1 MNKRW
6 AIREA
11 DAEASRGFVQSLGIP
26 KPLADVLSSR
36 GIRKAEDAL
45 AFLQPSITLLHS
57 PFLMKDM
64 ENAVVRFKKAIELK
78 ETIAVFADS
87 DLDGL
92 TSLAALMT
100 LIQRISPGAHVHFR
114 YPRGN
119 EYYGLTKD
127 VIDEFHEKNVTF
139 LITLDCGT
147 KDVAE
152 IAYAAE
158 KGIDALVIDHHE
170 AEGELPRSL
179 VVNPKRKDCKY
190 PFKELAGVGVV
201 FKFCH
206 AVLMSYVPAFSKKF
220 LIVTQSRSH
229 FEMALI
235 LNGVVLWSGSCANEK
250 DISNRANDADYLMGY
265 HCGDILRKNT
275 LKHVDIEEELKSLSN
290 VNQNLSSGQDYH
302 RIKGNSIDAAVCA
315 FRELQYRKSPRIIEF
330 NNSILGLVALG
341 SIADIVPLVNE
352 NRILVRMGL
361 EALKSTPHEGLSLL
375 LNNKKVTSK
384 TLGWHVAPIL
394 NAPGRM
400 GKTDCTAE
408 FLLGADGRG
417 HREILEEILGLNTKR
432 REMVDNEFARISEL
446 IENGNID
453 TSSEIVF
460 VKADLPEGVIGLIAN
475 RVSDVLK
482 KPVIVVSRPD
492 ENGVVKGSGRVRGD
506 YDFFSKISDL
516 APLFGKIGGHAQAFG
531 FTINEILLDEA
542 VKKISQA
549 VSDSNYQ
556 SPLDSIDCVLDIH
569 DITIEAAE
577 SMELLEP
584 TGKGNEEP
592 VFLTRN
598 MVIKKFLRIGADG
611 RHGKYLFRDNCEA
624 EAVGWNMGDL
634 MEQYASA
641 QALNLVYRLEAV
653 SFNGRRY
660 PQMVILDIFPK

>member
-6 AIREA
+6 ALREA
-11 DAEASRGFVQSLGIP
+11 DAEASHNLLQSLNIP

-36 GIRKAEDAL
+36 GIKKTEDAL
-45 AFLQPSITLLHS
+45 AFLHSSIARLHS

-64 ENAVVRFKKAIELK
+64 ENAVVRFKRAIEKK

-92 TSLAALMT
+92 TSLTALMT
-100 LIQRISPGAHVHFR
+100 LIQRISPDTIIYFR

-119 EYYGLTKD
+119 EYYGLTKEI
-127 VIDEFHEKNVTF
+127 IDEFHEKKVTF

-147 KDVAE
+147 KDVTE

-179 VVNPKRKDCKY
+179 VVNPKRKDCAY
-190 PFKELAGVGVV
+190 PFKELAGVGVI

-220 LIVTQSRSH
+220 FIVTQSRSH

-235 LNGVVLWSGSCANEK
+235 VNGIVQWSGSCTDEK
-250 DISNRANDADYLMGY
+250 EISKRSNDADYLMGY
-265 HCGDILRKNT
+265 HCGNVLRNTT
-275 LKHVDIEEELKSLSN
+275 LKYVNIEEELKSFSN
-290 VNQNLSSGQDYH
+290 LDQNLYSVPDFLPAKRSS
-302 RIKGNSIDAAVCA
+302 IEAAIDA

-341 SIADIVPLVNE
+341 SIADIVPLVDE

-361 EALKSTPHEGLSLL
+361 EALKSTSHEGLSLL

-400 GKTDCTAE
+400 GKTDYTAE
-408 FLLGADGRG
+408 FLLGSNGRG
-417 HREILEEILGLNTKR
+417 HKDILEEILGLNTKR
-432 REMVDNEFARISEL
+432 REMVDDEFARISGL
-446 IENGNID
+446 IENGDID

-492 ENGVVKGSGRVRGD
+492 ENGLVKGSGRVRGD
-506 YDFFSKISDL
+506 FDFFSKISDL
-516 APLFGKIGGHAQAFG
+516 APIFEKIGGHAQAFG
-531 FTINEILLDEA
+531 FTINEKVLDEA
-542 VKKISQA
+542 VKKILQA
-549 VSDSNYQ
+549 VSESNFQ
-556 SPLDSIDCVLDIH
+556 SPLDSIDCVLDIN
-569 DITIEAAE
+569 DITLEAAE

-592 VFLTRN
+592 VFLTRD
-598 MVIKKFLRIGADG
+598 MVIKKFIRIGTDG
-611 RHGKYLFRDNCEA
+611 RHGKYLFRDNLEV
-624 EAVGWNMGDL
+624 EAVGWNMGAL

-641 QALNLVYRLEAV
+641 QALDLVYRLEAA

-660 PQMVILDIFPK
+660 PQMVLLDIFPK